1 MHQYKNKKLPVSF
14 SNLFTDITNADE
26 LQTRHNDYNYI
37 INPAIRKSL
46 ENFPLKQILFNW
58 NSLDIELKATADAA
72 EFKVLLKEKLSNKY
86 SYETDCPDNCY
97 SCI

>member
-1 MHQYKNKKLPVSF
+1 MPVSF
-14 SNLFTDITNADE
+14 SNLFSDITNADE

-37 INPAIRKSL
+37 IDPAIRKSL
-46 ENFPLKQILFNW
+46 ENFHLKQILFNW

-72 EFKVLLKEKLSNKY
+72 EFKVLLKQKLSNKY